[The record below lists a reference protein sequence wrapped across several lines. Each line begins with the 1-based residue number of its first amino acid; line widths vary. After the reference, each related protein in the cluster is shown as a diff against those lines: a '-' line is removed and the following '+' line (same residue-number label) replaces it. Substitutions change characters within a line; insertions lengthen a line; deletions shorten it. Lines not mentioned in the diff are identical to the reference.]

1 MSVEDTI
8 HELKEN
14 DKISECSI
22 LIRDISVCLHFENNP
37 LFTPHVGIKVYL
49 NSRFED
55 YYYKV
60 SHEIQTESMISPDA
74 RMGKPY
80 SSEIEAINEAIRN
93 LHKYIQEAIDQG
105 KEPKESWLVENTDF

>member
-1 MSVEDTI
+1 
-8 HELKEN
+8 
-14 DKISECSI
+14 
-22 LIRDISVCLHFENNP
+22 
-37 LFTPHVGIKVYL
+37 
-49 NSRFED
+49 
-55 YYYKV
+55 
-60 SHEIQTESMISPDA
+60 MISPDA